1 MNAVLWTAFSYVALA
16 PDNRSRLTIRRSRL
30 IIAPMLRVAF
40 AGLGAM
46 GAPMAKNLHR
56 AGLLRAVWN
65 RSAAKGAALAAEL
78 GCESPATLKDLAARV
93 DAVVI
98 CVSADADVRAVIEA
112 LAPGLA
118 PNTLV
123 IDCSTVSADTAR
135 WAETFLAARRAEFV
149 DAPVSGGVEGAQK
162 GTLAIMTGGEPA
174 AFERAKPVLAAMGK
188 TIEHF
193 GPAGSGQA
201 TKATNQIMCAG
212 IIRACA
218 EAMAFAG
225 AHQLPLERVVSTLGA
240 GAGSSWYFVHRAPN
254 MVRES
259 YPAGFRIKLHA
270 KDLRICRD
278 MAARFGVSLPVVD
291 SMLAEYAELMALGFG
306 DEDISATHRL
316 KQALFKNAPRRG
328 A

>member
-1 MNAVLWTAFSYVALA
+1 MK
-16 PDNRSRLTIRRSRL
+16 
-30 IIAPMLRVAF
+30 RVGF

-56 AGLLRAVWN
+56 AGLLEAIWN
-65 RSAAKGAALAAEL
+65 RSGHKAQALGAEL
-78 GCESPATLKDLAARV
+78 GCQSPSSLADLAALV
-93 DAVVI
+93 DAIVI
-98 CVSADADVRAVIEA
+98 CVSADADVRSVIEG
-112 LAPGLA
+112 LAPGLRQGA
-118 PNTLV
+118 LV

-135 WAETFLAARRAEFV
+135 WAEQFLAARSAQFI

-162 GTLAIMTGGEPA
+162 GTLAIMCGGDAA
-174 AFERAKPVLAAMGK
+174 AFEVARPILAAMGK
-188 TIEHF
+188 TVEHF
-193 GPAGSGQA
+193 GPCGSGQA

-225 AHQLPLERVVSTLGA
+225 AHQLPLDRVVSTLGA

-254 MVRES
+254 MVRGA
-259 YPAGFRIKLHA
+259 YPAGFRIRLHA
-270 KDLRICRD
+270 KDLGICRD

-291 SMLAEYAELMALGFG
+291 SMLAEYAVLMDQGFG

-316 KQALFKNAPRRG
+316 KQALFKDAAKPP

>member
-1 MNAVLWTAFSYVALA
+1 
-16 PDNRSRLTIRRSRL
+16 
-30 IIAPMLRVAF
+30 MLRVGF

-56 AGLLRAVWN
+56 SGLLEAVWN
-65 RSAAKGAALAAEL
+65 RSREKAQALGAEL
-78 GCESPATLKDLAARV
+78 GCQSPASLPDFAALV
-93 DAVVI
+93 DVVVV
-98 CVSADADVRAVIEA
+98 CVSADADVREVIEG
-112 LAPGLA
+112 LAPGLRPGA
-118 PNTLV
+118 LV

-135 WAETFLAARRAEFV
+135 WAEKFLAARGAQFV

-162 GTLAIMTGGEPA
+162 ATLAIMTGGEPA
-174 AFERAKPVLAAMGK
+174 AFERAKSFLSAMGK

-193 GPAGSGQA
+193 GPAGAGQA

-225 AHQLPLERVVSTLGA
+225 AHQLPLDRVVSTLGA

-254 MVRES
+254 MVRGS

-278 MAARFGVSLPVVD
+278 MAARFGVSLPVVE
-291 SMLAEYAELMALGFG
+291 SMLAEYAELMAQGFG

-316 KQALFKNAPRRG
+316 KQALFKNSSPRDS
-328 A
+328 

>member
-1 MNAVLWTAFSYVALA
+1 M
-16 PDNRSRLTIRRSRL
+16 
-30 IIAPMLRVAF
+30 MRVGF

-46 GAPMAKNLHR
+46 GAPMAKNLHK
-56 AGLLRAVWN
+56 AGLLAAVWN
-65 RSAAKGAALAAEL
+65 RSAEKAHALAAET
-78 GCESPATLKDLAARV
+78 GCAAPATLEDFSRQL
-93 DAVVI
+93 DAVVV
-98 CVSADADVRAVIEA
+98 CVSADADVRGVVEA
-112 LAPGLA
+112 MAPGLA
-118 PNTLV
+118 KGTLV

-135 WAETFLAARRAEFV
+135 WAEEFLAARGVQFL
-149 DAPVSGGVEGAQK
+149 DAPVSGGTEGAK
-162 GTLAIMTGGEPA
+162 NGALAIMCGGEPA
-174 AFERAKPVLAAMGK
+174 AFDAARPILAAMGK

-225 AHQLPLERVVSTLGA
+225 AHQLPLDRVVTTLGA

-254 MVRES
+254 MVRGS

-270 KDLRICRD
+270 KDLGICRD
-278 MAARFGVSLPVVD
+278 MAARFGVALPVVD
-291 SMLAEYAELMALGFG
+291 SMLAEYAELIAQGYG

-316 KQALFKNAPRRG
+316 KQALFAGAPRRD

>member
-1 MNAVLWTAFSYVALA
+1 
-16 PDNRSRLTIRRSRL
+16 
-30 IIAPMLRVAF
+30 
-40 AGLGAM
+40 
-46 GAPMAKNLHR
+46 MAKNLHR
-56 AGLLRAVWN
+56 AGLLEAVWN
-65 RSAAKGAALAAEL
+65 RSSDKAVALAAEL
-78 GCESPATLKDLAARV
+78 NCKSPPSLADFAALV
-93 DAVVI
+93 DVVVV
-98 CVSADADVRAVIEA
+98 CVSADADVRSVIEG
-112 LAPGLA
+112 LGPGLRKGA
-118 PNTLV
+118 LV
-123 IDCSTVSADTAR
+123 IDCSTVSAETAR
-135 WAETFLAARRAEFV
+135 WAEEFLAPKSVQFI

-162 GTLAIMTGGEPA
+162 GTLAIMTGGDPA
-174 AFERAKPVLAAMGK
+174 AFERAKPILATMGK

-193 GPAGSGQA
+193 GPSGSGQA

-254 MVRES
+254 MVRGA

-291 SMLAEYAELMALGFG
+291 SMLEEYAELMEQGYG

-316 KQALFKNAPRRG
+316 KRALFEDAAKRKA
-328 A
+328 